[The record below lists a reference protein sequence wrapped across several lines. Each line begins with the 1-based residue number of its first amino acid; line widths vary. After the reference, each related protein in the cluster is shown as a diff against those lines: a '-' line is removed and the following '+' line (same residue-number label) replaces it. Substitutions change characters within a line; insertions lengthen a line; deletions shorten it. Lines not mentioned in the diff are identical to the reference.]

1 MNSHIQLNEAGEFL
15 RYIPAGTPIEWDEN
29 NYCTAHALVAD
40 GKAEQFKVCP
50 FYATSKPAHDPLTQ
64 AVVDSEPVLIDGVWT
79 QQWEVIA
86 LSPEQIAANRKAL
99 VPASVTRRKARQAL
113 LLSGITKEMVTTALQ
128 NIPDPLERGL
138 AMIEWED
145 SLEFERDRPL
155 VAAMG
160 ALFGLNEE
168 QLDELFITAGSL
180 P

>member
-1 MNSHIQLNEAGEFL
+1 MHYAQVKGGIATELENAL
-15 RYIPAGTPIEWDEN
+15 YKWDDN
-29 NYCTAHALVAD
+29 NYCTPEALVRD
-40 GKAEQFKVCP
+40 GKADQFGVVP
-50 FYATSKPAHDPLTQ
+50 MLEVAAPGHDPITQ
-64 AVVDSEPVLIDGVWT
+64 SLNQSTPLFVGGQWV

-99 VPASVTRRKARQAL
+99 VPFSVTRRKARQAL

-128 NIPDPLERGL
+128 NISDPLERGL

-168 QLDELFITAGSL
+168 QLDELFITAGNL